1 MLNKFK
7 AAVAAG
13 ALAMGTLLGSVAG
26 AATLSGTFDV
36 IAVNVTNLTG
46 AQSRATEA
54 NFLSALELAGSLGG
68 AFADLDS
75 SAEFDVFTYDGAID
89 FRIGGPQKATYSISD
104 WLATGTGSVTGLD
117 PLLGAAQLS
126 FPSISAGTATTT
138 FFFFSLLVPDLDM
151 SRVTGF
157 DVTHDDGVRFF
168 EGVFDIGG
176 VNGPTGE
183 RNTTIQGYGGGSLG
197 ILYVATNGN
206 PSILEVDTIPAIPLP
221 AGAWLL
227 IGGVGALGALR
238 RRKSA

>member
-1 MLNKFK
+1 MFDTFR

-13 ALAMGTLLGSVAG
+13 ALAVGTLLGSVAG

-36 IAVNVTNLTG
+36 LAVNVTNLTG
-46 AQSRATEA
+46 AQSRATES
-54 NFLSALELAGSLGG
+54 NFLSALQLAGSLGG
-68 AFADLDS
+68 AFADADS
-75 SAEFDVFTYDGAID
+75 SADFDSFTYDGAID

-104 WLATGTGSVTGLD
+104 WLATGTGSVTGL
-117 PLLGAAQLS
+117 GTSFGSRQLS
-126 FPSISAGTATTT
+126 FPNIGAGTATTT
-138 FFFFSLLVPDLDM
+138 FFFFNLLVPDLDM

-168 EGVFDIGG
+168 EGGFDIGG

-183 RNTTIQGYGGGSLG
+183 RNTTIQGFGGGDLG

-206 PSILEVDTIPAIPLP
+206 PSILEVETISAIPLP

-227 IGGVGALGALR
+227 LGGVAALGAVR

>member
-7 AAVAAG
+7 AAAAAG

-46 AQSRATEA
+46 AQSQATESD
-54 NFLSALELAGSLGG
+54 FLSALQFAGSLGG
-68 AFADLDS
+68 SFADLDS
-75 SAEFDVFTYDGAID
+75 SAEYDLFTYDGAID
-89 FRIGGPQKATYSISD
+89 FRVGGPQKATYSISD
-104 WLATGTGSVTGLD
+104 WLATGTGSVTDLD
-117 PLLGAAQLS
+117 TSFGSRQLS
-126 FPSISAGTATTT
+126 LPNISAGTATTT
-138 FFFFSLLVPDLDM
+138 FFFFSLLAPDLDM

-157 DVTHDDGVRFF
+157 EVTHDDGVRFF
-168 EGVFDIGG
+168 EDESDIGG

-183 RNTTIQGYGGGSLG
+183 RNTTIQGYGGGDLD

-206 PSILEVDTIPAIPLP
+206 PSILEVDTIPAVPLP

-238 RRKSA
+238 RRKPA